1 MKEEK
6 NKIKDLLIKLQILRN
21 GLIDERKKNKNYLD
35 KIKDLEAIL
44 QRKDNE
50 IVELT
55 KKKFDLE
62 ANLLFEKSKK
72 PQIKQNKKKNIDE
85 SQVNKYE
92 EIINEQGFRLRNLN
106 SQLQD
111 EREAF
116 DQQKIQ
122 FQTLITLQNQ
132 KFDDLQ
138 KKYDKVNKEN
148 IELSKNQENVNLMLK
163 KFEEEK
169 KEYLEKFERYQN
181 DKIEVQNKNVEYQE
195 QLDKLRKERFDSKK
209 EIEELKKKN
218 DDMAIKLN
226 EMKILLV
233 NKKLT
238 KKSFKVEM
246 IGKGKKL
253 IEIVFQRNAMMDNYE
268 MIIKGKNKNESEEHI
283 NLLDII
289 NFQNNDKDKNR
300 VDIKYIV
307 SKIIFNFYFIII
319 V

>member
-1 MKEEK
+1 
-6 NKIKDLLIKLQILRN
+6 
-21 GLIDERKKNKNYLD
+21 
-35 KIKDLEAIL
+35 
-44 QRKDNE
+44 
-50 IVELT
+50 
-55 KKKFDLE
+55 
-62 ANLLFEKSKK
+62 
-72 PQIKQNKKKNIDE
+72 
-85 SQVNKYE
+85 
-92 EIINEQGFRLRNLN
+92 
-106 SQLQD
+106 
-111 EREAF
+111 
-116 DQQKIQ
+116 
-122 FQTLITLQNQ
+122 
-132 KFDDLQ
+132 
-138 KKYDKVNKEN
+138 
-148 IELSKNQENVNLMLK
+148 MLK

-246 IGKGKKL
+246 IGKGRKY
-253 IEIVFQRNAMMDNYE
+253 IEIIFQRNAMMDNYE

-307 SKIIFNFYFIII
+307 SKIIFNFSFIII

>member
-246 IGKGKKL
+246 IGKGRKY
-253 IEIVFQRNAMMDNYE
+253 IEIIFQRNAMMDNYE

-307 SKIIFNFYFIII
+307 SKIIFNFSFIII

>member
-138 KKYDKVNKEN
+138 KK
-148 IELSKNQENVNLMLK
+148 I
-163 KFEEEK
+163 
-169 KEYLEKFERYQN
+169 
-181 DKIEVQNKNVEYQE
+181 
-195 QLDKLRKERFDSKK
+195 
-209 EIEELKKKN
+209 
-218 DDMAIKLN
+218 
-226 EMKILLV
+226 
-233 NKKLT
+233 
-238 KKSFKVEM
+238 
-246 IGKGKKL
+246 
-253 IEIVFQRNAMMDNYE
+253 
-268 MIIKGKNKNESEEHI
+268 
-283 NLLDII
+283 
-289 NFQNNDKDKNR
+289 
-300 VDIKYIV
+300 
-307 SKIIFNFYFIII
+307 
-319 V
+319 

>member
-307 SKIIFNFYFIII
+307 SRFF
-319 V
+319 

>member
-1 MKEEK
+1 MIYK
-6 NKIKDLLIKLQILRN
+6 
-21 GLIDERKKNKNYLD
+21 
-35 KIKDLEAIL
+35 
-44 QRKDNE
+44 
-50 IVELT
+50 
-55 KKKFDLE
+55 
-62 ANLLFEKSKK
+62 
-72 PQIKQNKKKNIDE
+72 
-85 SQVNKYE
+85 
-92 EIINEQGFRLRNLN
+92 
-106 SQLQD
+106 
-111 EREAF
+111 
-116 DQQKIQ
+116 
-122 FQTLITLQNQ
+122 
-132 KFDDLQ
+132 

-268 MIIKGKNKNESEEHI
+268 MVIKGKNKNESEEHI

-307 SKIIFNFYFIII
+307 SKIIFNFSFIII

>member
-1 MKEEK
+1 MKE
-6 NKIKDLLIKLQILRN
+6 
-21 GLIDERKKNKNYLD
+21 KKNKNYLD

-181 DKIEVQNKNVEYQE
+181 DKIEVHNKNVEYQE

-307 SKIIFNFYFIII
+307 SKIIFNFSFIII

>member
-268 MIIKGKNKNESEEHI
+268 MVIKGKNKNESEEHI

-307 SKIIFNFYFIII
+307 SKIIFNFSFIII